1 MKTWSAFYPDVLSEL
16 PGAPLPVVDDW
27 LRNMAIEFCER
38 SKAHVVDLD
47 PVDAVANQMEYA
59 LDLPTGT
66 ELVEVVSAWF
76 SGDKITPKSPAFLE
90 NKYGDWAAEIDTPQF
105 YLQQDTENLLLV
117 PAPSTAE
124 VGAIKI
130 KAAIKPTVTATGI
143 DDWLFSQWHLAL
155 AAGAKS
161 KMMAMGGGVSW
172 ESPSRVPMYSAVFED
187 AITRAMTGSAN
198 GFVRSRPRFA
208 GTFC

>member
-1 MKTWSAFYPDVLSEL
+1 
-16 PGAPLPVVDDW
+16 VVDDW
-27 LRNMAIEFCER
+27 LRNVAIEFCER
-38 SKAHVVDLD
+38 TKAHVVDLD
-47 PVDAVANQMEYA
+47 PVDAVANQMAYGLEV
-59 LDLPTGT
+59 PTGK
-66 ELVEVVSAWF
+66 ELIEIISVWF

-130 KAAIKPTVTATGI
+130 KAAIKPTSTATGI

-172 ESPSRVPMYSAVFED
+172 ESPSRVPIYLSAFED
-187 AITRAMTGSAN
+187 AIARASTRAAD
-198 GFVRSRPRFA
+198 GFVRARPRFS
-208 GTFC
+208 GSFC